1 MVFFT
6 RTNLMLADFAM
17 SMDILAWD
25 ESGVEDRP
33 NIRFFARLD
42 PNSVI
47 PTDVYAYGGAA
58 AMRWMDNPNQSA
70 IWLTEFTG
78 ANHQPLGDY
87 RLFQKTDPAKDYR
100 LVFFGAGSVLTVQL
114 FNLTDGSPPLT
125 YQFSD
130 NTLTEG
136 WVGFMVWER
145 GPSGTLDFTL
155 DNFVAV
161 GTSPPAP

>member
-1 MVFFT
+1 M
-6 RTNLMLADFAM
+6 RM
-17 SMDILAWD
+17 
-25 ESGVEDRP
+25 
-33 NIRFFARLD
+33 
-42 PNSVI
+42 
-47 PTDVYAYGGAA
+47 AA
-58 AMRWMDNPNQSA
+58 PQRCVGCDNPNQSA

-100 LVFFGAGSVLTVQL
+100 LVFFGAGLVLTVQL

-145 GPSGTLDFTL
+145 QVPAARSDFTL